1 MHSHQLLHN
10 NFQFGGA
17 GPFIQ
22 NCRVDSSPWS
32 PWRIPFSPAT
42 SRTEACTQF
51 FALQSHQTKL
61 QTPDLSLHSSS
72 LFVIIILSLLFC
84 CLCRYLG
91 IEAQV
96 SLLKHT
102 NNEHIATGK
111 QLTPLHTQIEIF
123 KGDGDDWSNSH
134 RCGRMTQLSNLM

>member
-42 SRTEACTQF
+42 SRTEACTQL

-96 SLLKHT
+96 LLLKHT
-102 NNEHIATGK
+102 NNEPMNFFTEEMS
-111 QLTPLHTQIEIF
+111 TE
-123 KGDGDDWSNSH
+123 
-134 RCGRMTQLSNLM
+134 NLMKSRYFLNVMIHIVAKS